1 MFVKIWYNR
10 VHMVITD
17 MTIDWKWVEK
27 TLLEKERITPSA
39 ANAISKSARKSV
51 DMAKDLARPKAV
63 LLKKALRSF
72 DNGCMQLAG
81 GIEFSGRT
89 LSSCMN
95 GADHVYVFL
104 VTIGPSVEA
113 EASSLMRSG
122 ESLAGYL
129 LDRAG
134 SFAVESLADT
144 LGSRILKEDGR
155 KGKSASMPFS
165 PGYCDWPIEEQIKLD
180 KILGFSRIG
189 VRLTESCMM
198 APRKSISGLIAI
210 GPAKLFSKARPKC
223 GICTMKNCGY
233 RRA

>member
-1 MFVKIWYNR
+1 
-10 VHMVITD
+10 
-17 MTIDWKWVEK
+17 
-27 TLLEKERITPSA
+27 
-39 ANAISKSARKSV
+39 
-51 DMAKDLARPKAV
+51 
-63 LLKKALRSF
+63 
-72 DNGCMQLAG
+72 
-81 GIEFSGRT
+81 
-89 LSSCMN
+89 
-95 GADHVYVFL
+95 
-104 VTIGPSVEA
+104 
-113 EASSLMRSG
+113 
-122 ESLAGYL
+122 
-129 LDRAG
+129 
-134 SFAVESLADT
+134 ESLADT

-155 KGKSASMPFS
+155 KGMSASMPFS